1 VARPKEPWKKER
13 ILDAALAAIEDK
25 AAADTTVNDVAQ
37 RAGVSPGVVHY
48 HFADLDNVFLEVID
62 RTMQEML
69 HDRLAAIQSLD
80 SVHQQLATLI
90 ARGLPDEPT
99 REVELMY
106 EGIGML
112 RTHPEFQ
119 PLVRSYN
126 EQQVSMY
133 RSVLDAG
140 TFSGQFT
147 PAEETAV
154 IARNLVALEDAYDL
168 YRVVAISRDNK
179 AARRNVRRYA
189 EQALATELPDV

>member
-1 VARPKEPWKKER
+1 MARPKEPWKKQR

-25 AAADTTVNDVAQ
+25 AAAETTVNDVAKQ
-37 RAGVSPGVVHY
+37 AGVSPGVVHY

-69 HDRLAAIQSLD
+69 HDRLAAIQSVD

-90 ARGLPDEPT
+90 SLGLPDDPT

-106 EGIGML
+106 EGIGMF

-119 PLVRSYN
+119 PLIRSYN

-140 TFSGQFT
+140 VFSGQFT
-147 PAEETAV
+147 PVEETAV
-154 IARNLVALEDAYDL
+154 IARNLVAFEDAYDL
-168 YRVVAISRDNK
+168 YRVVAITRDSRT
-179 AARRNVRRYA
+179 ARRNVRRYA
-189 EQALATELPDV
+189 EQVLGTELPEV